1 MDYTQVILK
10 PIITEKASSLREGS
24 NQVAFLVAPGAGKID
39 IKKAVEEAFKVK
51 VLGVN
56 VVVSKPV
63 AKTRQGRVVGKSP
76 GCKKAYVSL
85 ARGDKIEFFEG
96 V

>member
-10 PIITEKASSLREGS
+10 PIITEKASSLREDA

-39 IKKAVEEAFKVK
+39 IKKAVEEAFRVK

-56 VVVSKPV
+56 VVVAKPR
-63 AKTRQGRVVGKSP
+63 AKTRQGRVLGKSA

-85 ARGDKIEFFEG
+85 AKGDKIEFFEG

>member
-1 MDYTQVILK
+1 MDYTQIILK
-10 PIITEKASSLREGS
+10 PIVTEKSSAMREEY
-24 NQVAFLVAPGAGKID
+24 NQAAFLVAPGAGKID
-39 IKKAVEEAFKVK
+39 IKNAVEAAFKVK

-56 VVVSKPV
+56 VVVSKPK
-63 AKTRQGRVVGKSP
+63 AKTRQGRTVGKSA

-85 ARGDKIEFFEG
+85 AQGEKIEFFEG